1 MSVMDRVRGIDLAER
16 VKLPPW
22 QLVAAGFLASIYI
35 GWAIYTSA
43 DRGVDR
49 GVGVLVSWP
58 ALILLTAL
66 VLAPFA
72 AIGVFVTRLIR
83 QRSRAALEP
92 GVDPGVET
100 ITTATFPC

>member
-1 MSVMDRVRGIDLAER
+1 MSVLDRVREIDLADR

-22 QLVAAGFLASIYI
+22 QLVAAGVLAAIYI
-35 GWAIYTSA
+35 GWVVYTSA

-66 VLAPFA
+66 VVAPFA
-72 AIGVFVTRLIR
+72 AIGVLVMRLIR
-83 QRSRAALEP
+83 QRARATLEP
-92 GVDPGVET
+92 GDPGAET

>member
-1 MSVMDRVRGIDLAER
+1 MSVVDRVREIDLAER

-22 QLVAAGFLASIYI
+22 QLVAAGLLAAIYI
-35 GWAIYTSA
+35 GWVAYTSA

-58 ALILLTAL
+58 ALILLTAI
-66 VLAPFA
+66 VVAPFA
-72 AIGVFVTRLIR
+72 AIAVLVMRLIR
-83 QRSRAALEP
+83 QRSRVALEP
-92 GVDPGVET
+92 GGEPGVET